1 MAESRLR
8 LLQIERGSASR
19 LFLLTNG
26 SGALEH
32 QDFDEEVD
40 ERVSN
45 LLVAG
50 TGITM
55 VYNDASNSLT
65 ISSTASGGVD
75 TSGTPANNQVAVF
88 TDSDTI
94 EGTSEL
100 TFVNTTDSV
109 LTVFDS
115 TRGANITIDHD
126 SAYDGSLFFE
136 ADSSLTWSFV
146 DEASTAHM
154 EITGSQNFAVD
165 SNNVEVGGKV
175 HSYGSVTAGVNVL
188 RINDVSQVPSGTLSS
203 GGLLYVSGTSLYF
216 YDDAGTATDLTA
228 GGGINREF
236 SQSLG
241 SDGTYEGDYI
251 SSTAGSG
258 GVSVGDLCFMDTS
271 GAWRRTDADLTAAS
285 TSLLGIAL
293 GTASASNPVDILL
306 KGTVRMAAFPTFT
319 PGVDYFVSTTAG
331 DITATAPSGTGDVV
345 RVVGHALDANTLWFN
360 PDGTYVTV
368 S

>member
-1 MAESRLR
+1 MAESRLA
-8 LLQIERGSASR
+8 LFQLERGNTSG

-26 SGALEH
+26 SNTLEFA
-32 QDFDEEVD
+32 DFNESVD
-40 ERVSN
+40 DRVN
-45 LLVAG
+45 TLLTAG
-50 TGITM
+50 TGINLNYDDGANT
-55 VYNDASNSLT
+55 LT
-65 ISSTASGGVD
+65 ISSTVTGTVD
-75 TSGTPANNQVAVF
+75 TSGTPANGQIAVF
-88 TDSDTI
+88 TDADTI
-94 EGTSEL
+94 EGTGDL
-100 TFVNTTDSV
+100 TFDDTSTSI
-109 LTVFDS
+109 LKVFDS
-115 TRGANITIDHD
+115 TRGVQIVMDHD
-126 SAYDGSLFFE
+126 AAYDGTLFFE

-146 DEASTAHM
+146 DKASTNNM

-188 RINDVSQVPSGTLSS
+188 RLNDVSQVPSGTLSS

-228 GGGINREF
+228 GGGIDREF
-236 SQSLG
+236 DPSLG
-241 SDGTYEGDYI
+241 GDGTYEGDFI

-258 GVSVGDLCFMDTS
+258 GVSTGDLCFMDTS
-271 GAWRRTDADLTAAS
+271 GAWRIADADSTAQS

-306 KGTVRMAAFPTFT
+306 KGTVRMAAFPAFT
-319 PGVDYFVSTTAG
+319 PGVAYFVSTTAG

-360 PDGTYVTV
+360 PDGAYVTV
-368 S
+368 A